1 MEFLH
6 DGHRTQQQKQADEPQ
21 QHAATGANEL
31 AQEAHDEKA
40 AQLPKA
46 PNTAPILCLKTQK
59 IFCDQKG
66 KLVCCDSTLSIWL

>member
-59 IFCDQKG
+59 SSVIK
-66 KLVCCDSTLSIWL
+66 KETSSAAIVL

>member
-46 PNTAPILCLKTQK
+46 PNTAPILCLKTQ
-59 IFCDQKG
+59 
-66 KLVCCDSTLSIWL
+66 